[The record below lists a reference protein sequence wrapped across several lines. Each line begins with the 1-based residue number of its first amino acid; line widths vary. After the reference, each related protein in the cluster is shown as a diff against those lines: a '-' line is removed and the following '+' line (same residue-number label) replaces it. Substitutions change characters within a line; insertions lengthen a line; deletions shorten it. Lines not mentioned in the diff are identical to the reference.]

1 MNRIVDGIVETTA
14 LLAFYR
20 HAGDEIT
27 HVDHVAEL
35 AEFLA
40 YLYTLEEVFC
50 LFVEKIETVPCSF
63 QTEVTAHDTY
73 IVAHAFANLFHALS
87 NQPLLFVGQSTFIVP
102 CWYLLVEV
110 VLIYMFNTVLGSSLG
125 INHSLDERVAG
136 KTVAAMQTGA

>member
-1 MNRIVDGIVETTA
+1 MNRVVDGIVETTA

-50 LFVEKIETVPCSF
+50 LFVEKIEAVPCSL
-63 QTEVTAHDTY
+63 QTEIAAHDAY
-73 IVAHAFANLFHALS
+73 IVAHAFAHLFHALC
-87 NQPLLFVGQSTFIVP
+87 NQHLLFVGQSTFIIP
-102 CWYLLVEV
+102 CWYLLIEV

-136 KTVAAMQTGA
+136 KTVTAMQTGA